1 MPVINEVIPA
11 GAAGGVPCG
20 WTLEPGLCCEDWTG
34 LPVDVQERAIRLASR
49 MMWSATGRRY
59 GPCEVVVQPCMPKS
73 LPPLYQ
79 VYPERWGGRANGAWS
94 MYPYI
99 QDGAWFNPGMG
110 GCGCCNGGCGLALQG
125 PTRTSA
131 IVSVAEAGV
140 IVPASA
146 YLVQNG
152 HLLLRTDGGCW
163 PACVNYGNQN
173 PPDFEVRYLRGLPVP
188 LAVLDAASML
198 ACEFGRAC
206 VGGPCRL
213 PQRLRRM
220 TRQGVEIEVDDVDRA
235 SARFLTGIEEI
246 DMVIQT
252 ENPFALQA
260 RPRVWTPDRRPARRV
275 T

>member
-1 MPVINEVIPA
+1 MVA
-11 GAAGGVPCG
+11 PCD
-20 WTLEPGLCCEDWTG
+20 WTLEPGVCCSDWDG
-34 LPVDVQERAIRLASR
+34 LPADVQARATTLATR
-49 MMWSATGRRY
+49 MMWAATGRRY
-59 GPCEVVVQPCMPKS
+59 GPCEITVQPCVSKG

-79 VYPERWGGRANGAWS
+79 VFPERWGGRSDGSWPL
-94 MYPYI
+94 YPYL
-99 QDGAWFNPGMG
+99 QGGAWFNPGLG
-110 GCGCCNGGCGLALQG
+110 GCNCCGSHCEVLLQG

-131 IVSVAEAGV
+131 IVEITVAGAV
-140 IVPASA
+140 VPSTA
-146 YLVQNG
+146 YVVQNG
-152 HLLLRTDGGCW
+152 SILVRTDGDCW
-163 PACVNYGNQN
+163 PSCVNYGNQD
-173 PPDFEVRYLRGLPVP
+173 PPDFEVTYLRGLVVP
-188 LAVLDAASML
+188 PSVLDAASML